1 MGQFTDKVVVVTG
14 AGTGIG
20 AGIARGFADA
30 GARVAFVGRRPEPLA
45 AAAAGLDEDRV
56 LLHSC
61 DVSDREAVAALA
73 SAVEAEW
80 GAVDV
85 LVNNAGINTNPRAV
99 GDVAPEDWDQT
110 IAINLT
116 GVYNMVRVVLPGM
129 RQQNDGLIIT
139 ISSIAGLRASKLG
152 GAAYSASKHGAV
164 ALTNSIN
171 EEEVEFGIR
180 ACAICPGEVEDADFG
195 PAARTCQRRTP
206 GYHAATRRIGP
217 SRALRRRAAAPRLRT
232 PLGDQADGT
241 VVSVAPHRHAPFAE

>member
-1 MGQFTDKVVVVTG
+1 MGQFVDKVVVVTG

-20 AGIARGFADA
+20 AGIARGFADE

-45 AAAAGLDEDRV
+45 DAAAGLDTDRI

-61 DVSDREAVAALA
+61 DVSDRSAVEALA

-116 GVYNMVRVVLPGM
+116 GVYNMARAVLPGM
-129 RQQNDGLIIT
+129 RQKNDGLIIT
-139 ISSIAGLRASKLG
+139 VSSIAGLRASKLA

-180 ACAICPGEVEDADFG
+180 ACAICPGEVETPILA
-195 PAARTCQRRTP
+195 QRP
-206 GYHAATRRIGP
+206 EPVSAE
-217 SRALRRRAAAPRLRT
+217 RRAAMLQPEEMAQAALFVAALPPRACV
-232 PLGDQADGT
+232 PLLVIKPT
-241 VVSVAPHRHAPFAE
+241 VQLFQ